1 MENVDVLIRAL
12 EPEIDKKCA
21 EIKKRKSDRVLTRVF
36 ISIAAMLL
44 VVPEVLIFF
53 GISVIAIFVPFIFV
67 SFLVI
72 RFLFFLL
79 KLIFLSLIFSRLAN
93 ESVLF

>member
-53 GISVIAIFVPFIFV
+53 GISAIAIFVPFIFISV
-67 SFLVI
+67 VFLAASPI
-72 RFLFFLL
+72 
-79 KLIFLSLIFSRLAN
+79 LISKGA
-93 ESVLF
+93 ETHEQV

>member
-44 VVPEVLIFF
+44 VVPEVLIFRNKRDCHICSVYIYICCILG
-53 GISVIAIFVPFIFV
+53 GITDFNKQRSGNV
-67 SFLVI
+67 
-72 RFLFFLL
+72 
-79 KLIFLSLIFSRLAN
+79 
-93 ESVLF
+93 